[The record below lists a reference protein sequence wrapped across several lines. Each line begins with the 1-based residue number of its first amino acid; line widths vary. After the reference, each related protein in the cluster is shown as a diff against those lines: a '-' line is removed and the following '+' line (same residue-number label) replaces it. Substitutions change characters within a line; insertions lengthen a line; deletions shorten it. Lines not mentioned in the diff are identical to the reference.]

1 MPVLE
6 IFSLLLLGALTWL
19 WMDSLKAREACLP
32 AARRACEAEGLLLL
46 DETVAIASI
55 RPLRNEDGRLAL
67 RRVYRFEYSESGNDR
82 KQGSVTLQGHRVVAC
97 YIRPRLVPLASMDRL
112 SKVED

>member
-1 MPVLE
+1 MPLLE
-6 IFSLLLLGALTWL
+6 SFGLMLLGAATWL

-55 RPLRNEDGRLAL
+55 WPVRSEDGQLRL
-67 RRVYRFEYSESGNDR
+67 RRVYRFEYSETGNDR
-82 KQGSVTLQGHRVVAC
+82 NKGSVTLQGHRVMAFSL
-97 YIRPRLVPLASMDRL
+97 RSRLGQTWL
-112 SKVED
+112 

>member
-1 MPVLE
+1 MPLLE
-6 IFSLLLLGALTWL
+6 TFGLLLLGAATWL

-55 RPLRNEDGRLAL
+55 WPARSEDGRLQL
-67 RRVYRFEYSESGNDR
+67 RRVYRFEYSETGNDR
-82 KQGSVTLQGHRVVAC
+82 NKGSVTLQGHRVVAF
-97 YIRPRLVPLASMDRL
+97 YLRPRLVGQSWH
-112 SKVED
+112 